1 MPRALVPSAADRNG
15 STEGDIAR
23 NHTLTIEVALAPQ
36 QAEAAVH
43 QAFLAVGLLD
53 VAGGGGAMHGKFAAG
68 MSSWGEKV
76 QATIG
81 FGPNGSLV
89 TLYSESLLLT
99 QPFDMGKNRKNLER
113 IVEVLRT
120 LAPVV

>member
-1 MPRALVPSAADRNG
+1 MAA
-15 STEGDIAR
+15 S
-23 NHTLTIEVALAPQ
+23 HTMTIEVALAPQ
-36 QAEAAVH
+36 QAEAAVY
-43 QAFLAVGLLD
+43 QAFLAAGLLD

-81 FGPNGSLV
+81 YGSNGSLV
-89 TLYSESLLLT
+89 TLYSECLLPT
-99 QPFDMGKNRKNLER
+99 QLFDMGKNRKNRKNRKNLER
-113 IVEVLRT
+113 IVEVLRP

>member
-1 MPRALVPSAADRNG
+1 M
-15 STEGDIAR
+15 AR

-36 QAEAAVH
+36 QAEAAVY
-43 QAFLAVGLLD
+43 QAFLAAGLLD

-89 TLYSESLLLT
+89 TLYSECLLPT
-99 QPFDMGKNRKNLER
+99 QLFDMGKNRKNRKNLER
-113 IVEVLRT
+113 IVEVLRP